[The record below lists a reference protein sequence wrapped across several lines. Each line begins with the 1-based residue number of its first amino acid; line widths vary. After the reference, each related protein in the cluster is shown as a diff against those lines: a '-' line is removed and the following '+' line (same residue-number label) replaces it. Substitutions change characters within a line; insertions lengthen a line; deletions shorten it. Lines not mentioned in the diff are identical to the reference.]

1 MNVAN
6 GFATGTATTVGRTNA
21 GACIWI
27 IRRFYS

>member
-6 GFATGTATTVGRTNA
+6 GFATGTATTVGRTYVDT
-21 GACIWI
+21 CIWI